1 LAGTLLAI
9 WVAPALAADASVT
22 IAGFAFSP
30 TTATVSAGDTVTWTN
45 SDDISHNATAV
56 DNAWASGT
64 ISSGASTSVT
74 FDTAGTFDYRC
85 TIHPDMTG
93 TVVVQ
98 AATATSSPTTPTTD
112 VGGSVRERG
121 GDGSLALTIVA
132 GIAAVAAALALLALR
147 LRPGEGD
154 EGG

>member
-1 LAGTLLAI
+1 M
-9 WVAPALAADASVT
+9 WVAPVLAADASVT

-30 TTATVSAGDTVTWTN
+30 NTATISAGDSVTWTN
-45 SDDISHNATAV
+45 TDDISHNATAV

-64 ISSGASTSVT
+64 IGAGASTSVT

-98 AATATSSPTTPTTD
+98 AATAPSSPTAPTTD
-112 VGGSVRERG
+112 VGGSVREPG
-121 GDGSLALTIVA
+121 GDGPLAPTLVA
-132 GIAAVAAALALLALR
+132 CIAAVAAALALLALR
-147 LRPGEGD
+147 VRPGEGD
-154 EGG
+154 EAG